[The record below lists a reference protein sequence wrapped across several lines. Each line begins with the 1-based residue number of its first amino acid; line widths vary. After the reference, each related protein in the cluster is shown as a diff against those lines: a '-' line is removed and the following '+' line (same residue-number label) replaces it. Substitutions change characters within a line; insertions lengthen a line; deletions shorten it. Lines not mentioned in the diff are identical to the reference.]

1 MDNYDIAGL
10 VLAVSTIVTLLAY
23 ALKMESEHSFD
34 KGKIETITS
43 KLKVSQDREDELRIL
58 LENKERLIEDRI
70 EKENEKS
77 TNQWVNDIRR
87 IKQDRNEQQ
96 ERDFDTVLK
105 LNEKLYNLR
114 EKYLVVSRRNG
125 LLPINKE

>member
-105 LNEKLYNLR
+105 LNEELYNLR
-114 EKYLVVSRRNG
+114 EKYLVMSRRNG